1 MTAEY
6 LLVPNKADVLACP
19 NPIKINTPPHFLQE
33 YAAVQPDLVGL
44 EISKGELKRLTGF
57 DSEDVV
63 RPSMMED
70 SNKRLGFLMNELLV
84 ALALTP
90 IIVGFIYALI
100 ILPIIGSSIKLG
112 IILLILVPLA
122 VLVGRSLWRRFTCPK
137 ALTILLDEVDQYH
150 QVVKAIDI
158 HDQLAT
164 SGNSINDREQV
175 IAALQLIRED
185 LVRALKTERILR
197 DNKKLLANN
206 QELFVNNLA
215 NLQALQVS
223 TQAGEYAQLLNQSLQ
238 IAVDV
243 QAEIKKLQK

>member
-1 MTAEY
+1 M
-6 LLVPNKADVLACP
+6 
-19 NPIKINTPPHFLQE
+19 
-33 YAAVQPDLVGL
+33 QPDLLGL
-44 EISKGELKRLTGF
+44 EISKGELRRLTGF
-57 DSEDVV
+57 DPEDVF
-63 RPSMMED
+63 RPSVMKDKE
-70 SNKRLGFLMNELLV
+70 KRFGFLINELLV

-90 IIVGFIYALI
+90 IIVGFIYAFI
-100 ILPIIGSSIKLG
+100 ILPTIGSSITLG

-122 VLVGRSLWRRFTCPK
+122 VLVGRSLWRKFTCPQ

-150 QVVKAIDI
+150 AVINAIDI

-164 SGNSINDREQV
+164 SNNALNDREQV
-175 IAALQLIRED
+175 ISALQLIRED
-185 LVRALKTERILR
+185 LVRALKTERVLR

-238 IAVDV
+238 IALDV
-243 QAEIKKLQK
+243 QAEIRKLQKP